1 MPVNRTTL
9 LPSTSFHNE
18 PIRIAPVCIQ
28 AAYTVTTAKRVR
40 QILAADLECFPAGAD
55 AGAHHLPLTRTSV
68 SHSVVRYM
76 AACLHHCSVMTDL
89 FFVSVM
95 AAQFILRSILQSSI
109 SEAPHPFGCAQ
120 GRPCRKE
127 STRIGHLGHS
137 PGCDLFLGDSTAVEV
152 EQVLRLLAMID
163 TVPFLCVMISIDD
176 GKDDAPEVAIVGSG
190 EIGGVKEIE
199 GDGFAV
205 GGDGGGHAE
214 LVASAAVVSEEQ
226 AVGAVEVNHADHADH
241 DLVVALFLDFAH
253 ERGTSGGVTEGNAQG
268 SAFGVLA
275 FPGTGKRFE
284 LVERFLGG
292 GLGES
297 GGCGE
302 GQQERKQDTERFHVS
317 DLLLN
322 LWNWVGQRVAGFL
335 HMFGG
340 VFGLDKSRS
349 DL

>member
-1 MPVNRTTL
+1 
-9 LPSTSFHNE
+9 
-18 PIRIAPVCIQ
+18 
-28 AAYTVTTAKRVR
+28 
-40 QILAADLECFPAGAD
+40 
-55 AGAHHLPLTRTSV
+55 
-68 SHSVVRYM
+68 
-76 AACLHHCSVMTDL
+76 MTDL

-109 SEAPHPFGCAQ
+109 SKVPIPSAALKAGSVAKNP
-120 GRPCRKE
+120 
-127 STRIGHLGHS
+127 TRIGHPGHS
-137 PGCDLFLGDSTAVEV
+137 PGCDLFLGDFAAVQV
-152 EQVLRLLAMID
+152 EQVLHLLAMID

-176 GKDDAPEVAIVGSG
+176 GKDDAPEVASVGSG

-205 GGDGGGHAE
+205 GGGGGGHAG

-268 SAFGVLA
+268 PAFGVLT
-275 FPGTGKRFE
+275 FPGTGERFE

-302 GQQERKQDTERFHVS
+302 REQERKGDTERFHVS

-322 LWNWVGQRVAGFL
+322 LWNWVGQRAARFL
-335 HMFGG
+335 SYVRRRIRPRQM
-340 VFGLDKSRS
+340 S
-349 DL
+349 